1 MTSLSFV
8 AMLLIQVTV
17 ISVVGLAMS
26 FAARRN
32 AARRHSI
39 AFWALTLVVLSP
51 VLTRLLPLHWH
62 GIMSESTDISESV
75 EATRGGH
82 FAMTEPRHLEPLMP
96 AEELTGKVTQD
107 SHPVADG
114 ENSATP
120 KPLQHD
126 TTLVVD
132 KSVPNGRVESAAVAP
147 ERTISNS
154 NSSSWLPRVF
164 VALITIWILGA
175 IVFASHL
182 LWRRRQL
189 YSAVKALTPLS
200 MDVLSTSIT
209 QTLHRT
215 FGIHQLPAICTSC
228 AIPSPVVLGVLR
240 PVVVLPEPLVDDLS
254 EQDLTSVLIHECAHI
269 VRGDHWIHAM
279 QQIVG
284 IVWWF
289 HPGVLV
295 LSRVLSRSR
304 EEVCDNYVLRQ
315 LPAVDF
321 ARTLLELTE
330 RYNPT
335 RPALSLLG
343 IFGKH
348 WSLESRV
355 TELLNQERNIMLHT
369 QRRWTIAVV
378 GILSACCLFVGG
390 VSDVNAEKSDT
401 QQSEQAAS
409 TKPAQEDTSNP
420 SDQST
425 PPAVLEMVKI
435 SGVCRVAH
443 SDKTVAGNVRVFQL
457 GDSSEKPLLL
467 AETQAN
473 DKGEF
478 VCSNLR
484 ILRSD
489 AERDQSRNIL
499 VVATATGHASAI
511 VRPDMN
517 EMDENTR
524 TVELILSD
532 KPASLS
538 GVVRDQHG
546 TPING
551 ASVFLRGGSNHP
563 IVGVHSAV
571 TDASGRYEIGD
582 LAPWNSEDTKTFDEK
597 TGTGTQV
604 AAFFFSIQHPDFPNT
619 LGKYSAIPQVVDI
632 TLQPPAIIEGQ
643 VVDLVTGEPVP
654 NVSIYAQG
662 VARSGWGETKS
673 DGDGRYSLRMTRD
686 HYNIWAVQPERMPLA
701 IKALKAEPGVRS
713 GGHDIHMVRGGFV
726 KGRILTPSGEPA
738 PIPEGHANKVA
749 HYGPARPRTG
759 AAVTSTRINADGTF
773 RLHVAPGRNYVYVMN
788 GSAAAIVEVGDG
800 KEVEHDLIVG
810 IGTGNPFTADDPDKT
825 LARRLREEARLED
838 EQRVEAN
845 ETFVR
850 SGTAAPKAKPTV
862 EKPAAKKVVA
872 SRIRRDTSTGK
883 LLTKLEDMKQS
894 PQLFMEPWAKLLREL
909 ISLGPEAIPE
919 LIEELDSTNDDRM
932 LRCLGFSLRAIG
944 DKRAVPAL
952 IRAIPKTLRP
962 SSSDMGLRIDNDET
976 LQKFMQKY
984 DLDDMGSGNEY
995 GFGRPVR
1002 EIFGALESLSGQK
1015 FNDRELN
1022 SIYRG
1027 GLPSQNYA
1035 REVMFHR
1042 NASTWRDW
1050 WEQTGSADVADAS
1063 YKKVNLPPLPASQ
1076 PAVTP
1081 LDKVLK
1087 KNGGASG
1094 HMLTSIHK
1102 AGTYPKEFYDLDTGR
1117 YANLPERWHGKSLSA
1132 EDIVEILKWAAEEGF
1147 DMMGDEYKDDK
1158 GNTVFAIRTI
1168 GLQAWQLD
1176 GSRWKSLPPKFTSEE
1191 LISEGQPV
1199 AGEWLLFRDGESGQ
1213 IDPQKNAPFFFVTR
1227 ERTPGVLYVGIPV
1240 IDDSL
1245 KPGGLINGDNDL
1257 DPVAFSKGR
1266 RFGFEELIPAE
1277 QKE

>member
-1 MTSLSFV
+1 M
-8 AMLLIQVTV
+8 AGHVTQ
-17 ISVVGLAMS
+17 
-26 FAARRN
+26 N
-32 AARRHSI
+32 
-39 AFWALTLVVLSP
+39 SP
-51 VLTRLLPLHWH
+51 VVEAGADFATPGSLELETMLVADKAVPNVLV
-62 GIMSESTDISESV
+62 ESV
-75 EATRGGH
+75 
-82 FAMTEPRHLEPLMP
+82 
-96 AEELTGKVTQD
+96 
-107 SHPVADG
+107 S
-114 ENSATP
+114 
-120 KPLQHD
+120 
-126 TTLVVD
+126 
-132 KSVPNGRVESAAVAP
+132 VAP
-147 ERTISNS
+147 VETINNS
-154 NSSSWLPRVF
+154 NSSSWLPQVF
-164 VALITIWILGA
+164 ASLITIWILGA
-175 IVFASHL
+175 TILAAQL

-189 YSAVKALTPLS
+189 YSTATTLQLLS
-200 MDVLSTSIT
+200 VDKLSSSTVAR
-209 QTLHRT
+209 LHRT
-215 FGIHQLPAICTSC
+215 FGIHQLPAICMSHVL
-228 AIPSPVVLGVLR
+228 PSPVVLGVVR
-240 PVVVLPEPLVDDLS
+240 PIVVLPETIVDELS

-269 VRGDHWIHAM
+269 VRGDHWIHVM
-279 QQIVG
+279 QQMVG

-304 EEVCDNYVLRQ
+304 EEVCDNYVLQ
-315 LPAVDF
+315 HSPAADF

-330 RYNPT
+330 RCGST

-355 TELLNQERNIMLHT
+355 TELLNPERNMMLRT
-369 QRRWTIAVV
+369 ERRRPLAVV
-378 GILSACCLFVGG
+378 AMLSACCLFVGG
-390 VSDVNAEKSDT
+390 VSVVNAEKSDT

-409 TKPAQEDTSNP
+409 NSRDGPQENPSSVKPEQEDTPNP
-420 SDQST
+420 SYKST
-425 PPAVLEMVKI
+425 SPAALSTTVTI
-435 SGVCRVAH
+435 AGICRVAH
-443 SDKTVAGNVRVFQL
+443 SDKTVAANVRVFQPGQYGNKPELL
-457 GDSSEKPLLL
+457 G
-467 AETQAN
+467 ETQA
-473 DKGEF
+473 DAKGEF
-478 VCSNLR
+478 VCSNLS

-489 AERDQSRNIL
+489 AERGQSRNIL

-538 GVVRDQHG
+538 GVVQDQHG

-551 ASVFLRGGSNHP
+551 ASVFLRGGSNHL

-604 AAFFFSIQHPDFPNT
+604 AAFFCSIQHPDFPNT

-686 HYNIWAVQPERMPLA
+686 HYNIWAVQPDRTPLA

-726 KGRILTPSGEPA
+726 KGRILTLSGEPA
-738 PIPEGHANKVA
+738 PIPEGYANQVA
-749 HYGPARPRTG
+749 HYSPARPRTG
-759 AAVTSTRINADGTF
+759 AAVTSTPINADVTF
-773 RLHVAPGRNYVYVMN
+773 RLHVAPGRNYVYVM
-788 GSAAAIVEVGDG
+788 GGGAAAFVEVGDG
-800 KEVEHDLIVG
+800 KEVEHDLVVG
-810 IGTGNPFTADDPDKT
+810 VGTGGQFTADDPDKT

-850 SGTAAPKAKPTV
+850 SGTAAPKAKSTV

-872 SRIRRDTSTGK
+872 SRIRRDTPTGK
-883 LLTKLEDMKQS
+883 LLTKLEEVNS
-894 PQLFMEPWAKLLREL
+894 GPQLFMEPWAKLLREL

-932 LRCLGFSLRAIG
+932 LRCLGVSLRAIG

-962 SSSDMGLRIDNDET
+962 SSSDMGLRIDNDEA

-984 DLDDMGSGNEY
+984 DLDDIDTGNEY

-1002 EIFGALESLSGQK
+1002 EIFGALESLSGRK

-1022 SIYRG
+1022 SICRG

-1042 NASTWRDW
+1042 NASTWRNW

-1063 YKKVNLPPLPASQ
+1063 YEKVNLPPLPAS
-1076 PAVTP
+1076 P
-1081 LDKVLK
+1081 
-1087 KNGGASG
+1087 
-1094 HMLTSIHK
+1094 
-1102 AGTYPKEFYDLDTGR
+1102 R
-1117 YANLPERWHGKSLSA
+1117 
-1132 EDIVEILKWAAEEGF
+1132 
-1147 DMMGDEYKDDK
+1147 
-1158 GNTVFAIRTI
+1158 
-1168 GLQAWQLD
+1168 
-1176 GSRWKSLPPKFTSEE
+1176 
-1191 LISEGQPV
+1191 
-1199 AGEWLLFRDGESGQ
+1199 
-1213 IDPQKNAPFFFVTR
+1213 
-1227 ERTPGVLYVGIPV
+1227 
-1240 IDDSL
+1240 
-1245 KPGGLINGDNDL
+1245 
-1257 DPVAFSKGR
+1257 
-1266 RFGFEELIPAE
+1266 
-1277 QKE
+1277 